1 MESKKVWKIGRI
13 LAVCLL
19 TGTLAVGMA
28 GCGEDKESDSGIQE
42 LLTPTPGPT
51 PTPEPSGGSVV
62 TNGDI
67 TMVNEYVNQKAK
79 GEITVPVTPTQA
91 PSDEGS
97 DGSQPG
103 EDGEDYSD
111 DSSDYSEEDYSDYS
125 EEDYSEDDSG
135 YSDDSY
141 EDYSDDGSDYYSED
155 EY

>member
-19 TGTLAVGMA
+19 TGTLAVGMT

-97 DGSQPG
+97 DGSQSG

-111 DSSDYSEEDYSDYS
+111 DSSDYSEEDYS
-125 EEDYSEDDSG
+125 EDDSG
-135 YSDDSY
+135 
-141 EDYSDDGSDYYSED
+141 YSDDGSDYYSED